1 MPTTEALPQA
11 QNHSHVLTV
20 GARDL
25 APEKMPGHWLLAS
38 LGKRVL
44 RPGGL
49 EMTRRMLEAL
59 GVGPN
64 DDVLEL
70 APGLGVTARMTL
82 SRNPHSYTAV
92 ERDEKAAQG
101 IKKLLDGSRNRCV
114 LGTAENTG
122 LPDQSVSVAYGEA
135 MLTIQGPS
143 AKSKILSEVHRVLK
157 PGGKYGIHEMCIMP
171 GESGDA
177 VRKEIEKR
185 LSMDIHVGVQ
195 PLLVDEWRQLLESS
209 GFRITRESRAPLHL
223 LEPRRLFRDEGFFGA
238 LRFLFNVLRRP
249 AARKRVLSMR
259 RLFRQYRDN
268 IEAISFVCQ
277 KV

>member
-1 MPTTEALPQA
+1 MPTIDALSQA
-11 QNHSHVLTV
+11 HTHAADVHEI
-20 GARDL
+20 A
-25 APEKMPGHWLLAS
+25 AEKMPGHWLLAS

-49 EMTRRMLEAL
+49 ELTKRMLEHL
-59 GVGPN
+59 GVGSK

-82 SRNPHSYTAV
+82 SRHPHSYTAV

-101 IKKLLDGSRNRCV
+101 IVKLLDGSANRCV

-122 LPDQSVSVAYGEA
+122 LPDKTFSVAYGEA

-143 AKSKILSEVHRVLK
+143 AKSKILSEVRRVLK

-171 GESGDA
+171 GESGEN
-177 VRKEIEKR
+177 VRKEIERR

-195 PLLVDEWRQLLESS
+195 PLLVDEWRELLESS
-209 GFRITRESRAPLHL
+209 GFRILWEARAPLHL
-223 LEPRRLFRDEGFFGA
+223 LEPRRLIRDEGFFGA

-249 AARKRVLSMR
+249 AARKRVVSMR
-259 RLFRQYRDN
+259 KLFRQYQNN